1 MHPSLIK
8 ANIALFKGERAETL
22 RFLQDY
28 VSEFGFSLESD
39 PDAPLVMWLDAQAQT
54 DRNERIRRLQILVGS
69 ALSDNHYSQLARNY
83 LNEETRLG
91 GIHVSQPAQP
101 RRTLFFALLGGMLLV
116 IVIAL
121 IVARPQQPPEQTPP
135 NTALPEPT
143 ALNLPDRSQPL
154 VADSFTA
161 RYPRGILQILAVEE
175 DSKRVV
181 NTREQTLAI
190 PVEGGRFYALN
201 LSFECRGG
209 ICEHPPEATV
219 ALQLDNGDLIEP
231 KSEVSIAG
239 ERLMQA
245 VALGR
250 STAGWVIFE
259 VPLVSPVKALVIS
272 DPEDNGAFDPIV
284 INLSIP

>member
-28 VSEFGFSLESD
+28 INEFGFSLEND

-54 DRNERIRRLQILVGS
+54 DRGERIRRLQILVSS
-69 ALSDNHYSQLARNY
+69 APADNHYSQLARHY
-83 LNEETRLG
+83 LSEEIRLG
-91 GIHVSQPAQP
+91 GIPSPQPATP
-101 RRTLFFALLGGMLLV
+101 RRAIWVTLAVGLALVLL
-116 IVIAL
+116 IAAL
-121 IVARPQQPPEQTPP
+121 TPLSSPPAAEVPANTPLPQ
-135 NTALPEPT
+135 AT

-175 DSKRVV
+175 DSKRVL
-181 NTREQTLAI
+181 NSRDQTLAT
-190 PVEGGRFYALN
+190 PVEGARFYALS

-209 ICEHPPEATV
+209 ICERPPEAV
-219 ALQLDNGDLIEP
+219 LALQLDNGDWIEP

-239 ERLMQA
+239 QPLMQA

-259 VPLVSPVKALVIS
+259 VPLVSPVKALVVS
-272 DPEDNGAFDPIV
+272 DLNDEGTFEPIV
-284 INLSIP
+284 IVLGIP